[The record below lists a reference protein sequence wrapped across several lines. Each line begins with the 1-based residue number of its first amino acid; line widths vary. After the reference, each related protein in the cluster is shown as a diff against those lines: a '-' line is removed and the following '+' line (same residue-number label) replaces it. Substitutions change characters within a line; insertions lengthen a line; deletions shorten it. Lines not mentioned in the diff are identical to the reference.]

1 MLSVQETLK
10 TRIKEIKSTTSLDVT
25 YSVKG
30 TVVELSLKPGIM
42 SHIGHFVET
51 INYPVVWCTPLP
63 VKEKVVSFQKTSSIP
78 FDASIPISAYLPYSS
93 IPNSPVPAT
102 RPLAS
107 ASPAGRDKADVDVTI

>member
-1 MLSVQETLK
+1 
-10 TRIKEIKSTTSLDVT
+10 
-25 YSVKG
+25 
-30 TVVELSLKPGIM
+30 M